1 MSKEVVRGIRVVQD
15 EPWHKPQLEV
25 TFLNDNHT
33 YQRETILFEGI
44 TDRHQLANMFRLLA
58 DKIDEHRNEYVYD
71 GVGFHRKTELNKE
84 GGQE

>member
-25 TFLNDNHT
+25 TFLNGNA

-58 DKIDEHRNEYVYD
+58 GKIDEH
-71 GVGFHRKTELNKE
+71 
-84 GGQE
+84 